1 MTQEKDRTQKSA
13 TEMTFEEFCAWATG
27 FILFGIGSGDKLQ
40 VLVHT
45 IVNQA
50 AMNTVFGGKKS

>member
-45 IVNQA
+45 IVNSA
-50 AMNTVFGGKKS
+50 AINTV